1 MRRRPNYGQER
12 AELNRKKLARRE
24 ERMQAKAER
33 SKKAREAKEAE
44 LGTPAAANEADGGGT
59 PE

>member
-12 AELNRKKLARRE
+12 AEQNRKKLARRE

-33 SKKAREAKEAE
+33 SKKAREAKEGE
-44 LGTPAAANEADGGGT
+44 LAAPVANEADGGGT